1 MNLLHTLSV
10 VFFVTFFTCSIS
22 FTQEIPNNSFEFWTG
37 GDPDNW
43 STTDFPPVIDAVTQT
58 SDAWEGSSAAL
69 MSVIDVGGLTI
80 VPLMEAGDILGLGIP
95 VSERYGSFGGYYKFN
110 PVADEN
116 FNVAVNMLTST
127 DFVGAGGAQFP
138 AASNWT
144 EFNVPIQYTS
154 GETPTVAILG
164 ISVANTMGMGT
175 VGTTATVDFV
185 MFGAP
190 TDVEPIEGNPV
201 SYSLTQNYP
210 NPFNPSTFIEY
221 SIPEESF
228 VELKV
233 YDILGN
239 EIATLVS
246 EQQPAGVYR
255 ADFNADNKPAG
266 LYFAQLTSNDF
277 TKVIKMILL
286 K

>member
-1 MNLLHTLSV
+1 MKLLHTLSI
-10 VFFVTFFTCSIS
+10 VFFITFLTCSIS

-37 GDPDNW
+37 GDPDDW
-43 STTDFPPVIDAVTQT
+43 STTDFPPVLDAVTQT
-58 SDAWEGSSAAL
+58 SDAFEGSSAAL
-69 MSVIDVGGLTI
+69 MSIIDVGGISVL
-80 VPLMEAGDILGLGIP
+80 PLLAAGDILGMGIP
-95 VSERYGSFGGYYKFN
+95 VSQRYGSFGGYYKFN
-110 PVADEN
+110 PLADEN
-116 FNVAVNMLTST
+116 FLASVTMSLGGK
-127 DFVGAGGAQFP
+127 FVGAGEDIFP
-138 AASNWT
+138 ATATWT

-154 GETPTVAILG
+154 GETPDVAIL
-164 ISVANTMGMGT
+164 IFVVANTGGT
-175 VGTTATVDFV
+175 GTPGTAATVDFV

-190 TDVEPIEGNPV
+190 TDVEPIDGNPV
-201 SYSLTQNYP
+201 SYSLLQNYP
-210 NPFNPSTFIEY
+210 NPFNPSTLIEY

-255 ADFNADNKPAG
+255 ADFNADNKSGG
-266 LYFAQLTSNDF
+266 LYFARITANEF
-277 TKVIKMILL
+277 TQVIKMTLL